1 MTFLDKYSPML
12 LSILRIVAGLLFLEH
27 GTSKLL
33 GFPHNA
39 MFDHL
44 IPILMVAGVIEL
56 VGGALI
62 TIGLFSRIAAFIAS
76 GEMAVAYWMGHV
88 ARSGSLLPAVNGGGE
103 AILFCFVFLYIAA
116 AGPGPWALNRH

>member
-1 MTFLDKYSPML
+1 MSFLDKYQPQL

-44 IPILMVAGVIEL
+44 IPLIVVAGVIEL

-62 TIGLFSRIAAFIAS
+62 TLGLFSRIAAFIAS
-76 GEMAVAYWMGHV
+76 GEMAVAYWLGHV
-88 ARSGSLLPAVNGGGE
+88 ARSGSLLPAVNEGGE
-103 AILFCFVFLYIAA
+103 AILFCFIFLYIAA
-116 AGPGPWALNRH
+116 AGPGPWAVNRH